1 MKLGGKIL
9 QRLSLV
15 DGEFYEWHFDDIHC
29 VGFHKMFTK
38 QGKGGGN
45 QEKQRGELEETQKEK
60 KDHGNEQRLLVVKA
74 ATAELVQ

>member
-1 MKLGGKIL
+1 
-9 QRLSLV
+9 
-15 DGEFYEWHFDDIHC
+15 
-29 VGFHKMFTK
+29 MFTK

>member
-1 MKLGGKIL
+1 MTFT
-9 QRLSLV
+9 V
-15 DGEFYEWHFDDIHC
+15 WAF
-29 VGFHKMFTK
+29 MFTK